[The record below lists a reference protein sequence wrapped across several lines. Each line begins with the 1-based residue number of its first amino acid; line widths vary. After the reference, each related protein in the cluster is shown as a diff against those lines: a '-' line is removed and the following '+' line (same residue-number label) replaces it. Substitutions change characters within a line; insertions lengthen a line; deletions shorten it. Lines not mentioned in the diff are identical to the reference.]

1 MQSYQSPPFIPFAV
15 LYGLITFIGF
25 MFIIFV
31 WPVPQT
37 KSTENIDHIENI
49 ERVES
54 GLKLVRTMPSIEAL
68 LREGDDEHPDSAAVY
83 EDTET
88 GQRYLIVT
96 THHGGVSVTLLD
108 SIGPDTQDIEE

>member
-1 MQSYQSPPFIPFAV
+1 MQSYQSPPFIPFVV

-37 KSTENIDHIENI
+37 KSTENIEHT
-49 ERVES
+49 ES
-54 GLKLVRTMPSIEAL
+54 SLTLVRTVPSIEAL
-68 LREGDDEHPDSAAVY
+68 LREGDDKHPDSAAVY
-83 EDTET
+83 EDVET
-88 GQRYLIVT
+88 GQRYLIVI

-108 SIGPDTQDIEE
+108 SIGLDTQDIEE